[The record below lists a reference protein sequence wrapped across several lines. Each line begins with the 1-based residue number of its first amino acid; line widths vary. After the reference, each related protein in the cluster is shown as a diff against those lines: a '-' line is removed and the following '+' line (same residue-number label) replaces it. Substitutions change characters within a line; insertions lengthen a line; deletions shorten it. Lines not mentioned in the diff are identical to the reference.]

1 MTCTHCCGAEKIFDS
16 KEASKKLRHY
26 LRKGP
31 RKTTRRLLMAIGK
44 ENMQGKTLL
53 DIGGG
58 VGAIQHELLAKGLRS
73 TTDVDASL
81 SYINAAKEIS
91 IEKGMTDRME
101 FVYGDFLDIYPTVER
116 HDVVTLEKVVCCYPN
131 VKDLINSS
139 ASRSEEVYGLV
150 YPMDNWLSR
159 LTNKIGNIYLW
170 ITKNSFRSF
179 VHRESMINSL
189 IVDNGFERVH
199 YSAVFPWRV
208 AVYKRVAPVG

>member
-1 MTCTHCCGAEKIFDS
+1 MTCSHCCGAEKIFDS
-16 KEASKKLRHY
+16 KEASKKLRNY
-26 LRKGP
+26 RRKGP
-31 RKTTRRLLMAIGK
+31 RKTTRRLLMAIGNK
-44 ENMQGKTLL
+44 NLQEKTLL

-81 SYINAAKEIS
+81 SYINAAKEIC

-101 FVYGDFLDIYPTVER
+101 FVYGDFLDVCPTVAS

-139 ASRSEEVYGLV
+139 AGRSEEIYGLV

-159 LTNKIGNIYLW
+159 FTNAVGNIYLR
-170 ITKNSFRSF
+170 ITKNSFRSY
-179 VHRESMINSL
+179 VHPESIINSL
-189 IVDNGFERVH
+189 IVNNGFERVH
-199 YSAVFPWRV
+199 YSSVFPWRV
-208 AVYKRVAPVG
+208 AVYRRVSAIR